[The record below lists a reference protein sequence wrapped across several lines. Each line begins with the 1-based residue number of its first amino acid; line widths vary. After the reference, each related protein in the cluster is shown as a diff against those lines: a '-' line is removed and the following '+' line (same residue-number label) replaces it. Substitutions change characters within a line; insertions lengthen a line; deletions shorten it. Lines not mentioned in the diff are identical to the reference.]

1 VKTSENNE
9 NSENSFDQSVLRLYL
24 QWDNCIGQTMTNTK
38 HMVQH
43 TQQKVSA
50 GGQGDRGKPNDQQ
63 TDFFG
68 GGVPSRKTEKNVEG
82 RYKVSCE
89 MCALCIVHVRRVR
102 CVR

>member
-1 VKTSENNE
+1 MVK
-9 NSENSFDQSVLRLYL
+9 
-24 QWDNCIGQTMTNTK
+24 
-38 HMVQH
+38 H

-82 RYKVSCE
+82 EVQG
-89 MCALCIVHVRRVR
+89 
-102 CVR
+102 